1 VSEAPRPDERPT
13 ARAEVGR
20 ARPRVEDHA
29 LLTGR
34 AAFVGDIVLPGTCH
48 AAFLRSPDAHAH
60 VRAVNVEPARAIP
73 GVIKVVG
80 AADLPLPPLHP
91 PVENPDASSPARPL
105 LAGKVVRFVGEPLA
119 VAVADDPY
127 VAEDA
132 AEAVEVELEPLPALI
147 DPLDACRPEARNLHG
162 DIGNVL
168 YDHRFDAGDVDGA
181 FEQAAVIL
189 ERRFRNPRYSAVP
202 METRGILAAPDG
214 DGLVIW
220 SSSQAPHRLATITAE
235 ILGLEPA
242 QVRVI
247 CPDVGGG
254 FGQKAHAY
262 PEDLLVAWLALELGR
277 PVRWIEDRAEN
288 LLAASHARDQHVHVR
303 VGADEQGRL
312 LAMDADVVCD
322 QGAYGV
328 FPHGHI
334 LEALGTPA
342 MLPGPYRL
350 ANYRYRSR
358 AVATNKA
365 PEGAY
370 RGVGLPVS
378 AFVHERVMDLI
389 ALELGIDRAEI
400 RRRNLIPAD
409 EMPYTTLT
417 RQRYDSG
424 DYAQALERALELAG
438 YGELEQLQA
447 TGRAEGRLIGLGIG
461 CYVEYTSINSQVFQG
476 RGMVG
481 IAGYDGA
488 HVAIEPDGRI
498 KVWTTLPAIGQGSDT
513 TFGQLV
519 ADALGIRA
527 DDVTVAR
534 PDTAVGGL
542 HGTGSFTSR
551 SAVSGVGAILAAGTE
566 VRRRLLED
574 AADELEIDGAD
585 LELADGEVRVRGVPS
600 RSLSFAH
607 LQSRAEDP
615 DRYRISARYDPPA
628 LAYPY
633 ATHVCAVEVDP
644 GTGHPRILRYV
655 IVEDCGTVINPLIVE
670 GQVHGATAQGIAGS
684 LFEEIVYSADGQM
697 LTASL
702 MDYLVPT
709 ASELPTFVVDHL
721 AIPAPDS
728 PTGAK
733 GVGEG
738 GTLGPP
744 GALANAVSDALGCEC
759 NELPLR
765 PEALRAAAGASGTRA
780 PARTLDAPRQT

>member
-1 VSEAPRPDERPT
+1 VT
-13 ARAEVGR
+13 EVGR
-20 ARPRVEDHA
+20 ARPRIEDQA

-34 AAFVGDIVLPGTCH
+34 ASFVGDIALPGMCH
-48 AAFLRSPDAHAH
+48 AAFLRSPEPHAR
-60 VRAVNVEPARAIP
+60 VLAVNVEPARAIA
-73 GVIKVVG
+73 GVTKVAS
-80 AADLPLPPLHP
+80 AADLSLPPLHP
-91 PVENPDASSPARPL
+91 PVENVDASSPPRPL
-105 LAGKVVRFVGEPLA
+105 LADAIVRFVGEPLA

-132 AEAVEVELEPLPALI
+132 AEAIALELEPLRALTDPRDACEPDAPAL
-147 DPLDACRPEARNLHG
+147 HG
-162 DIGNVL
+162 EIGNVL
-168 YDHRFDAGDVDGA
+168 YDHHFDAGDVDGA
-181 FEQAAVIL
+181 FARAAVVV
-189 ERRFRNPRYSAVP
+189 ERDFRNPRYSAMP
-202 METRGILAAPDG
+202 IETRGIVAAPDG

-220 SSSQAPHRLATITAE
+220 SSTQAPHRLATITAE
-235 ILGLEPA
+235 VLGLESG
-242 QVRVI
+242 QVRVL

-254 FGQKAHAY
+254 FGQKAHVY
-262 PEDLLVAWLALELGR
+262 PEDLLIAWLALELGR

-303 VGADEQGRL
+303 VAADERGRL
-312 LAMDADVVCD
+312 LAIEADVVCD

-350 ANYRYRSR
+350 ANYRYRARS
-358 AVATNKA
+358 VATNKA

-378 AFVHERVMDLI
+378 AFVHERVMDLL
-389 ALELGIDRAEI
+389 ARELGIDRAEI
-400 RRRNLIPAD
+400 RRRNLVPAS

-424 DYAQALERALELAG
+424 DYAEALDRALALAG
-438 YGELEQLQA
+438 YDEWEQRQA
-447 TGRAEGRLIGLGIG
+447 GGRAEGRLIGLGIA

-488 HVAIEPDGRI
+488 HVAIEDGGQV

-519 ADALGIRA
+519 ADALGMRA
-527 DDVTVAR
+527 DDVTIAR
-534 PDTAVGGL
+534 PDTAVGRL
-542 HGTGSFTSR
+542 HGTGTFASR
-551 SAVSGVGAILAAGTE
+551 SAISGAGAILAAGTE
-566 VRRRLLED
+566 IRRRLLDD
-574 AADELEIDGAD
+574 AADELEIDRAD
-585 LELADGEVRVRGVPS
+585 LELVDGAVRVRGVPS
-600 RSLSFAH
+600 RSLTFAH
-607 LQSRAEDP
+607 LHSRAGDA

-633 ATHVCAVEVDP
+633 ATHVCLVEVDA
-644 GTGHPRILRYV
+644 GTGDPRILRYV

-684 LFEEIVYSADGQM
+684 LLEEIVYGADGQL

-709 ASELPTFVVDHL
+709 ASELPTFVVEHL
-721 AIPAPDS
+721 AIPAPNS

-759 NELPLR
+759 NALPLH
-765 PEALRAAAGASGTRA
+765 PEVLREAAAQALARA
-780 PARTLDAPRQT
+780 RGS